1 MLEVIDEI
9 INKNVLETDYD
20 NDYIA
25 KLNNINYQKYLGDFQ
40 LSLMDFKKFL
50 IMYQDE
56 IYKEINTIKSEFLY
70 ISITH
75 GINHN
80 IRVLLFAFYLEKQL
94 KLNDVDSRIL
104 LDACKYHDV
113 GRIDDLYDEKHGL
126 RSAQMIDKIVDSD
139 IYKDVQN
146 LDMLKSIIEYHSIPD
161 SKIDKIINKY
171 KISDVPRFKILAS
184 ILKDADGLD
193 RVRLSVN
200 NHTFSSLNPKY
211 LRIPQSLNLIKC
223 AHLLNSMFINLDK
236 KKLR

>member
-171 KISDVPRFKILAS
+171 KISDVQD
-184 ILKDADGLD
+184 LK
-193 RVRLSVN
+193 
-200 NHTFSSLNPKY
+200 F
-211 LRIPQSLNLIKC
+211 
-223 AHLLNSMFINLDK
+223 
-236 KKLR
+236 